1 MYNMKELF
9 EYLELNSIKPNGLYI
24 LWCLSN
30 QRKSHLTN
38 VEVHTELRRL
48 INEGFINSDYSLS
61 TKGLQVLT
69 CVPVTQND
77 IVPDIKQNDAMD
89 YIDRFVSIFPK
100 GKLPSGK
107 PARVNK
113 KNLEEAFKWFFK
125 NYTYDWDT
133 ILRATWYY
141 VEIYEKD
148 NYKYMRNSQY
158 FIRKQNTDKTWD
170 SELANCCEIIINGD
184 DEPESSHFSDKVV

>member
-1 MYNMKELF
+1 MKELF
-9 EYLELNSIKPNGLYI
+9 EYLELKDIKPNSLYI

-30 QRKSHLTN
+30 KRKSSLTN
-38 VEVHTELRRL
+38 ADVHTELRRL
-48 INEGFINSDYSLS
+48 VNSGLINADYTLTAEGF
-61 TKGLQVLT
+61 QVLES
-69 CVPVTQND
+69 VPNSQGETTSE
-77 IVPDIKQNDAMD
+77 IKQSDSMD

-113 KNLEEAFKWFFK
+113 RNLEEAFKWFFK

-184 DEPESSHFSDKVV
+184 DEPEGSHFSDKVV

>member
-1 MYNMKELF
+1 MKELF
-9 EYLELNSIKPNGLYI
+9 EYLEAKDIRPNGLYV
-24 LWCLSN
+24 LWCLST
-30 QRKSHLTN
+30 QHKSILTN
-38 VEVHTELRRL
+38 AEVHTELRRL
-48 INEGFINSDYSLS
+48 VNLGFINADYSV
-61 TKGLQVLT
+61 TAEGFQVLSFMPT
-69 CVPVTQND
+69 AQAQV
-77 IVPDIKQNDAMD
+77 VPDVTSIDNMD

-125 NYTYDWDT
+125 SYTYDWDT

-184 DEPESSHFSDKVV
+184 DEPETSHFSDKVV

>member
-1 MYNMKELF
+1 MKELF
-9 EYLELNSIKPNGLYI
+9 EYLELKDIKPNSLYI

-30 QRKSHLTN
+30 KRKSSLTN
-38 VEVHTELRRL
+38 ADVHTELRRL
-48 INEGFINSDYSLS
+48 VNSGLINADYTLTAEGF
-61 TKGLQVLT
+61 QVLES
-69 CVPVTQND
+69 VPNSQGETTNE
-77 IVPDIKQNDAMD
+77 IKQSDSMD

-113 KNLEEAFKWFFK
+113 RNLEEAFKWFFK

-141 VEIYEKD
+141 VETYEKS
-148 NYKYMRNSQY
+148 NYMYMKNSQY
-158 FIRKQNTDKTWD
+158 FIRKQNTDKSWD
-170 SELANCCEIIINGD
+170 SELANYCEIIINGD
-184 DEPESSHFSDKVV
+184 DEPEGSHFSDKVV